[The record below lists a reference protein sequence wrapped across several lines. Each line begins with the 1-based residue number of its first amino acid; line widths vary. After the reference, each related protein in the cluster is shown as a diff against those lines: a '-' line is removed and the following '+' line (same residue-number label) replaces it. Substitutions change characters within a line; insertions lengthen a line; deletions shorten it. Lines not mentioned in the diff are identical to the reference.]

1 MARPKKSLGQNFLVD
16 PNTSRKIVAA
26 VEIQPDDI
34 VIEIGPG
41 RGAITGFLR
50 ELAGYYIGIEIDNA
64 LAARWQAEFEND
76 PHAELLHQDFLDVN
90 LAALAHRFD
99 KPLKLVGN
107 IPYHLTSGIIFE
119 VIKNRHYFSSMTL
132 MIQLEVAQRIVAG
145 PGSKTYGIFSILSQT
160 FAEPTLLFQVSRNV
174 FFPKPKV
181 TSAVVRWQFQGT
193 EKTTL
198 EDETEFMQM
207 VKYLF
212 QSRRKMLR
220 TTLKRW
226 YPESVSELETE
237 FDLNRRPEQ
246 LSIEEMLRLW
256 ERLRPNESQ

>member
-1 MARPKKSLGQNFLVD
+1 MTRPKKSLGQNFLVD
-16 PNTSRKIVAA
+16 PNTSRKIAAA
-26 VEIQPDDI
+26 VNVQPGDI
-34 VIEIGPG
+34 VLEIGPG

-50 ELAGYYIGIEIDNA
+50 EMAGHYIGIELDNA
-64 LAARWQAEFEND
+64 LAARWQAEFKND
-76 PHAELLHQDFLDVN
+76 PHSELLHEDFMNVD
-90 LAALAHRFD
+90 LAALAQRFD
-99 KPLKLVGN
+99 RPLKLAGN
-107 IPYHLTSGIIFE
+107 IPYHLTSSIVFD
-119 VIKNRHYFSSMTL
+119 VIKNRRYFSSMTL

-160 FAEPTLLFQVSRNV
+160 FADPSLLFEVSRNV

-181 TSAVVRWQFQGT
+181 TSAVVQWQFQGT
-193 EKTTL
+193 EKAKL
-198 EDETEFMQM
+198 DDETAYMQM

-226 YPESVSELETE
+226 YPESVVELETE
-237 FDLNRRPEQ
+237 FDLNLRPEQ

-256 ERLRPNESQ
+256 EHLRSNIPE